1 MNAGSTGHD
10 VESARLGLAICLSVS
25 MHLGLLSLPVAW
37 QPTFK
42 PPTILQMTLVTPVP
56 AAPTQQSQESITPEP
71 PPAPAASAVPPAPV
85 EPIRDPALPSSPS
98 IPQAKPDLRERRDT
112 TPPRPAR
119 VAKPKR
125 PKQATPT
132 PAVTKATAKDST
144 THPARPR
151 PARTAAASPAPN
163 IPNLPKGGEQAD
175 SGEKAPGND
184 LKSSMTPSVHQ
195 PPPSPAM
202 ETRLQPMP
210 GNPPPRY
217 PPLARQRG
225 IEGQVLLRLTV
236 NEMGRVEAIDI
247 AESSG
252 NESLDQEARRTVSR
266 WRFYP
271 PRGKGIVTQRIRF
284 RLRN

>member
-1 MNAGSTGHD
+1 MNAGSAWHD
-10 VESARLGLAICLSVS
+10 VEPARLGLATCLSVS

-42 PPTILQMTLVTPVP
+42 PPTVLQMTLVTPVP
-56 AAPTQQSQESITPEP
+56 ASPTQQSQESITPESQ
-71 PPAPAASAVPPAPV
+71 PAPAASTVPPASV
-85 EPIRDPALPSSPS
+85 EPIREPALPSSPP
-98 IPQAKPDLRERRDT
+98 IPQTKPDLRERRDT
-112 TPPRPAR
+112 TSPRPVR

-125 PKQATPT
+125 PKQATPPPT
-132 PAVTKATAKDST
+132 VTKATANAST
-144 THPARPR
+144 VHPARPR
-151 PARTAAASPAPN
+151 PARTAATSPTPN
-163 IPNLPKGGEQAD
+163 SPDSAKGGKQTD
-175 SGEKAPGND
+175 SGEKAPGNE
-184 LKSSMTPSVHQ
+184 LKSSVTSSVHQ
-195 PPPSPAM
+195 PSPSPAT

-236 NEMGRVEAIDI
+236 NEIGRVETIDI

-252 NESLDQEARRTVSR
+252 NESLDREARQTVSR

-271 PRGKGIVTQRIRF
+271 PHGKGIVTQRIRF

>member
-1 MNAGSTGHD
+1 MNAGSTWHD
-10 VESARLGLAICLSVS
+10 VESARLGLATCLSVS

-37 QPTFK
+37 QPAFK
-42 PPTILQMTLVTPVP
+42 PPTVLQMTLATPVS
-56 AAPTQQSQESITPEP
+56 AAPARQSRESIMPESQL
-71 PPAPAASAVPPAPV
+71 APAASAVPPAPV
-85 EPIRDPALPSSPS
+85 QPIREPALPSSPP
-98 IPQAKPDLRERRDT
+98 IPQTKPDLRERRDT

-119 VAKPKR
+119 MAKPKR
-125 PKQATPT
+125 PKQATLPPT
-132 PAVTKATAKDST
+132 TTKVTAHASTAHS
-144 THPARPR
+144 ARPR

-163 IPNLPKGGEQAD
+163 SPDLPKGGEQAD

-195 PPPSPAM
+195 SPPSPAM

-252 NESLDQEARRTVSR
+252 NESLDREARQTVSR

-271 PRGKGIVTQRIRF
+271 PHGKGIVTQRIHF